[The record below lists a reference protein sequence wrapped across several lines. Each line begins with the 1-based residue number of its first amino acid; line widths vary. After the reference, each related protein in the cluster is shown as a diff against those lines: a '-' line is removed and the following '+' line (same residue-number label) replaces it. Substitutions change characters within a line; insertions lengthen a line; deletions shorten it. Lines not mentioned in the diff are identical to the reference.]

1 MFPVTRSANKLPYVN
16 AFEGPTVI
24 KPFVSL
30 LRGSALRMYSQKNPD
45 LTVCVPQTFETVSL
59 KLGMYLVA

>member
-1 MFPVTRSANKLPYVN
+1 MFPVTRSANWLPYVY
-16 AFEGPTVI
+16 AFDGPTVI

-30 LRGSALRMYSQKNPD
+30 LRGSAFRIYSQKNPA
-45 LTVCVPQTFETVSL
+45 LTVCVPQTFDTVSL